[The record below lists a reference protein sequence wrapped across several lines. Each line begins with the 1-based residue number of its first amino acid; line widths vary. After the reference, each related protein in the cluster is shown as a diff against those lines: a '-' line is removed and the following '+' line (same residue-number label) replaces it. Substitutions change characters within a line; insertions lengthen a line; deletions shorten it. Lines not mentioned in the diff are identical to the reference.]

1 MNQKRSRGAAP
12 NGGSDAPVSLVGLGL
27 ALLAAFG
34 VVAVFV
40 GLTQFNG
47 PGEGAQEG
55 EAAPSFDLPSTT
67 GERVSLSDYR
77 GESNVLLYFYEHAG

>member
-1 MNQKRSRGAAP
+1 MNQKKDAGARQSKGP
-12 NGGSDAPVSLVGLGL
+12 GTPVSLMGLGL

-55 EAAPSFDLPSTT
+55 KAAPSFDLPSTT

-77 GESNVLLYFYEHAG
+77 GKSNVLLYFYEHPG